1 MDKLGPSPEVSSGKR
16 QAVVM
21 DRSRRIYSDTL
32 FSQGNEIV
40 IQHQGE
46 HYRLRRTRNDKL
58 ILTK

>member
-1 MDKLGPSPEVSSGKR
+1 MDKLAAALEIDLEKYRSVG
-16 QAVVM
+16 M
-21 DRSRRIYSDTL
+21 DGGRCIRSDTL

-46 HYRLRRTRNDKL
+46 HYRLRLTRNNKI

>member
-1 MDKLGPSPEVSSGKR
+1 
-16 QAVVM
+16 VM

>member
-1 MDKLGPSPEVSSGKR
+1 MGKLEAVLGSGLEKYR
-16 QAVVM
+16 SAGT
-21 DRSRRIYSDTL
+21 DRGRCIRSDAL

-46 HYRLRRTRNDKL
+46 HYRLRLTRNNKL